1 MPLTC
6 IDLFAG
12 TGAFSYALR
21 DHGVECVF
29 ANDVAKASQAVYEA
43 NHANGAFVLGDL
55 HGIET
60 SDIPKHDILCAGF
73 PCQPFSVSGHQRG
86 LEDKRSHAIWKVV
99 DILRMHQ
106 PEMFVLENVKRLLTH
121 NGGRTLSTILQR
133 LQTTGYCMK
142 HCVIDTR
149 KVSAIPQHRE
159 RLYIVGFRNQGRCEA
174 FDFAT
179 TPPKAR
185 RPVCSL
191 LEHSAVPSK
200 YYYTHKAKVF
210 GLVTE
215 HVEKHIDTNTL
226 YQLRRHYVRE
236 NRSGCCPTLMATMGT
251 GGNNVPLLRDDR
263 GVRKLTPRECFNL
276 QGFPP
281 EFALPPLCDT
291 HLYKLAGNAVSLPV
305 VELLVRKMLS
315 DII

>member
-149 KVSAIPQHRE
+149 KVSGIPSVCTSLDSGTKTDVRHLTSQ
-159 RLYIVGFRNQGRCEA
+159 
-174 FDFAT
+174 
-179 TPPKAR
+179 PPHL
-185 RPVCSL
+185 CSL

-236 NRSGCCPTLMATMGT
+236 NKSGCCPTLMATMGT

-263 GVRKLTPRECFNL
+263 GIRKLTPRECFNL

>member
-133 LQTTGYCMK
+133 LQTTGYCVK

-149 KVSAIPQHRE
+149 KVSDIPHHRE
-159 RLYIVGFRNQGRCEA
+159 RLYIVGFRNQDRCDA

-179 TPPKAR
+179 R
-185 RPVCSL
+185 RLSC
-191 LEHSAVPSK
+191 
-200 YYYTHKAKVF
+200 
-210 GLVTE
+210 GL
-215 HVEKHIDTNTL
+215 
-226 YQLRRHYVRE
+226 
-236 NRSGCCPTLMATMGT
+236 
-251 GGNNVPLLRDDR
+251 
-263 GVRKLTPRECFNL
+263 
-276 QGFPP
+276 
-281 EFALPPLCDT
+281 
-291 HLYKLAGNAVSLPV
+291 
-305 VELLVRKMLS
+305 
-315 DII
+315 